1 MYITGNPLLRNSNQ
15 TIGNISYTWMPSNAF
30 SMSAYGRYFGIYDR
44 QLLVYTPYEDGK
56 ALLRSYINNGDYLN
70 GDIGIAVNWKLLDG
84 KLQLY
89 ANPCQSFY
97 KSTGYFNEKYN
108 PFRMIVQASYY
119 LGSFY
124 FQAYYESSQKSMDS
138 ASPQIKKIRNFHS
151 ITVGWANDNWNL
163 RIMVANFLNKGWAG
177 ATNAIVSPY
186 YSELQTVIG
195 TSSHPRIN
203 FTATYTIGY
212 GKKVQRGNEVGE
224 QSGAASAILK

>member
-1 MYITGNPLLRNSNQ
+1 
-15 TIGNISYTWMPSNAF
+15 
-30 SMSAYGRYFGIYDR
+30 
-44 QLLVYTPYEDGK
+44 
-56 ALLRSYINNGDYLN
+56 
-70 GDIGIAVNWKLLDG
+70 
-84 KLQLY
+84 
-89 ANPCQSFY
+89 
-97 KSTGYFNEKYN
+97 
-108 PFRMIVQASYY
+108 MIVQASYY